1 MSMIIND
8 LLTENPGKNIPIT
21 HSLGTPTFINTS
33 FNDSKD
39 SKKSDSENVSDRHIL
54 KIKGYLRVALD
65 YLKKQILTDL

>member
-1 MSMIIND
+1 MIIND

-39 SKKSDSENVSDRHIL
+39 FKKSDSDSHIL

>member
-39 SKKSDSENVSDRHIL
+39 SKKSDSDSHIL

>member
-1 MSMIIND
+1 MCNEHDYQRFINRKSRQEY
-8 LLTENPGKNIPIT
+8 TNYS
-21 HSLGTPTFINTS
+21 SLGTPTFINTS

-39 SKKSDSENVSDRHIL
+39 SKKSDSDSHIL

>member
-1 MSMIIND
+1 MIIND

-39 SKKSDSENVSDRHIL
+39 SKKSDSVTHTYWKL
-54 KIKGYLRVALD
+54 KDI
-65 YLKKQILTDL
+65 